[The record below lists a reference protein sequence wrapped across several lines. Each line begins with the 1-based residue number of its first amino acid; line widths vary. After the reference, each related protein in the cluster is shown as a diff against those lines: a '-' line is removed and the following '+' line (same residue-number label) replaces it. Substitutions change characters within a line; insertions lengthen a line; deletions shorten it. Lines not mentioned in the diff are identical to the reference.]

1 MALSVGPIIN
11 DCLVSGGRVLGGI
24 ACAWR
29 ALKAHS
35 GSHIEALQAQVQDL
49 ESAVVAREWYIKE
62 EITITLAWERELWQ
76 RERESQAIAMEREK
90 S

>member
-1 MALSVGPIIN
+1 M
-11 DCLVSGGRVLGGI
+11 LGGI
-24 ACAWR
+24 ACARR
-29 ALKAHS
+29 ALKAHL

-49 ESAVVAREWYIKE
+49 ESAVVAREWYMKE

-76 RERESQAIAMEREK
+76 REQESQAIAMEREK